1 MLSSSFD
8 QASFNVLIA
17 GLGQVKVFTA
27 GRCGS
32 WCAHPAAISME
43 VNRILAVIFTF
54 YNFHSFHDFSQFSA
68 LELKLLLFV

>member
-32 WCAHPAAISME
+32 WCAHPAVINME
-43 VNRILAVIFTF
+43 RNGILAVIFTF
-54 YNFHSFHDFSQFSA
+54 YNLHSFHDFSKFSA
-68 LELKLLLFV
+68 FKFIFLLFV